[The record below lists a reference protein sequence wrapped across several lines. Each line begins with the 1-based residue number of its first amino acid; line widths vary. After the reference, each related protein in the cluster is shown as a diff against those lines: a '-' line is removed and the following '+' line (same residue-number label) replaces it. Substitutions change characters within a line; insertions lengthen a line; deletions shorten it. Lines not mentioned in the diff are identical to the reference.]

1 MAGPLSRNEILE
13 NLKLLS
19 EWLEVKS
26 PGEQFELTL
35 VGGAAMALDGH
46 KDQTRDVDVLEP
58 GVLSA
63 TLKAGIAY
71 ISKAKRL
78 NPEWINMNVAN
89 IFRKRRRDIPLPNYF
104 KKISRTI
111 EIGKNLKVRLLGRQ
125 GLIATK
131 LLAATPSFAKHTR
144 DLKELA
150 PGKREIREAVRF
162 VLSMDDHE
170 SRVQDLRIILDE
182 LGYDF
187 DEIWKKHGK

>member
-1 MAGPLSRNEILE
+1 MAGPLSRNEIFE

-19 EWLEVKS
+19 EWLEVKH
-26 PGEQFELTL
+26 PGEPFELIV
-35 VGGAAMALDGH
+35 VGGAAMALEGH

-58 GVLSA
+58 GVLPEP
-63 TLKAGIAY
+63 LKAGIAY
-71 ISKAKRL
+71 ISKAKRIS
-78 NPEWINMNVAN
+78 PEWINTNAAN
-89 IFRKRRRDIPLPNYF
+89 IFRKRRRDTALPGYF
-104 KKISRTI
+104 KKTSRTI
-111 EIGKNLKVRLLGRQ
+111 QFGKNLKVRLLGRQ

-144 DLKELA
+144 DIKELA
-150 PGKREIREAVRF
+150 PRKNEIREAVRF

-187 DEIWKKHGK
+187 DEIWKKDNK